1 MKELRRDISKQNG
14 TYLECG
20 ELSTTISTS
29 LKMAKRNLKT
39 DFVVGP
45 TIRYLG
51 YAIKFL
57 PAKQQITDLLEATF

>member
-1 MKELRRDISKQNG
+1 
-14 TYLECG
+14 
-20 ELSTTISTS
+20 
-29 LKMAKRNLKT
+29 MAKRNLKT